1 MSSWKKCV
9 HIRSACPA
17 ESSRWTFLVH
27 FHCVTQASTIS
38 SLKNRHQPLIQ
49 PLSCSHAPPNH
60 KLLHSSG
67 VTPHPPL
74 TPLAPSTLNKGLR
87 IFPYNHVCYLHNN
100 GSVRN
105 ILHVSYSIGGWIPT
119 SPQDSI
125 HIPLGSPQPLQ
136 CWQKTTV
143 TALMN
148 HILLTGYKRLMNYL
162 RDICLIHLWIPK
174 AWEIIG
180 ISLKCTVMRTMI
192 RHCTK

>member
-1 MSSWKKCV
+1 MDISSPFPLCNSGFNHLKPEEQASAF
-9 HIRSACPA
+9 HITLELLSRSSKP
-17 ESSRWTFLVH
+17 
-27 FHCVTQASTIS
+27 QAST
-38 SLKNRHQPLIQ
+38 LQW
-49 PLSCSHAPPNH
+49 SHSPSPT
-60 KLLHSSG
+60 HS
-67 VTPHPPL
+67 
-74 TPLAPSTLNKGLR
+74 LAPSTLNKGLH

-125 HIPLGSPQPLQ
+125 HTPLGSPQPLQ